1 MSIPNFKNKEDCD
14 VFLKMFE
21 DRLAVKVA
29 MLNRVKGELYPGFEW
44 VSLPPS
50 SLETI
55 NDISQSLLYDVEY
68 TFKEEHP
75 EYKTEDDECFIPR
88 SSFKEN
94 VTEALKEAMNKECPP
109 CDVLQC
115 ACLLYTSPS
124 PRDVEESRMPS
135 SA

>member
-55 NDISQSLLYDVEY
+55 NDITQSLLYDVEY
-68 TFKEEHP
+68 TFKDNHP
-75 EYKTEDDECFIPR
+75 EYKTDDDEIFIPR
-88 SSFKEN
+88 RTFKED
-94 VTEALKEAMNKECPP
+94 VTEALLEANKKFWNSANEQPTE
-109 CDVLQC
+109 L
-115 ACLLYTSPS
+115 ACVDHLT
-124 PRDVEESRMPS
+124 DE
-135 SA
+135 